1 MKAYTINNCTKDDI
15 IVDWQGKQQLVLAN
29 SKQIIEAEATDILRI
44 FKAEKK
50 SARLCMA
57 KYFEKD
63 TLNRIWMILV
73 LLLNF
78 DLYIEASR
86 APKLITINERHY
98 HFYTIFIFS
107 VLHINGNNN
116 VSYEYHQ
123 SSDKKKLLLVS
134 SVALFSMVAT
144 CLVMTVV
151 SLVALFEDFSGF
163 AVFIT
168 LITVGLYYLFF
179 NFAKIINK
187 FKDFNK
193 NLSYILEHS
202 KIAYI
207 VCDNGRYIKYWDD
220 AD

>member
-15 IVDWQGKQQLVLAN
+15 IVDWQDKQQIVLAN
-29 SKQIIEAEATDILRI
+29 SKQIIEVESTDTLRI

-63 TLNRIWMILV
+63 TLNRIWIILI

-78 DLYIEASR
+78 DLYIEVNR
-86 APKLITINERHY
+86 APKLITINERYY
-98 HFYTIFIFS
+98 HFYTTFMFS
-107 VLHINGNNN
+107 LLQIKGNDK

-123 SSDKKKLLLVS
+123 SSDKKKLLLIL
-134 SVALFSMVAT
+134 SVALFSMAAT

-168 LITVGLYYLFF
+168 LITVGLYYLFISF
-179 NFAKIINK
+179 SKTINK

-193 NLSYILEHS
+193 NLSYILEKS
-202 KIAYI
+202 KIAY
-207 VCDNGRYIKYWDD
+207 VGHDNGRFIKYWDD